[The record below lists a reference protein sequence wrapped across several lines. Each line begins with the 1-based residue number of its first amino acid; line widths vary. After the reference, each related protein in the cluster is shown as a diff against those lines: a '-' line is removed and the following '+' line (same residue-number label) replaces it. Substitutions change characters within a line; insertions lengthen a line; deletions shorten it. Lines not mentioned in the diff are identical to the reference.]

1 MIFTRPLNFA
11 GVFQTPVI
19 FVCQN
24 NQWAI
29 SLPRKKQTR
38 SQTLAQK
45 ALAYGLPGI
54 QVDGND
60 VLAVYAAA
68 AEAVD
73 RARKGEGATLIEC
86 VTYRMSVHTTADDPK
101 RYRTDDEV
109 EDWRKR
115 DPLTRLQK
123 YLIRKNLSV
132 RRKDRGRGETTVK
145 EKDTDC
151 RRSGRTADEGIRRLR
166 PTCSTTPMPKCRRF

>member
-1 MIFTRPLNFA
+1 M
-11 GVFQTPVI
+11 V
-19 FVCQN
+19 N

-68 AEAVD
+68 AEAVE
-73 RARKGEGATLIEC
+73 RARKGEGSTLIEC

-101 RYRTDDEV
+101 RYRTDEEV

-123 YLIRKNLSV
+123 YLTRKKLLSDE
-132 RRKDRGRGETTVK
+132 KITATETEIK
-145 EKDTDC
+145 EKIQAAVDRAEQQMKGFGDT
-151 RRSGRTADEGIRRLR
+151 SEFLYIV
-166 PTCSTTPMPKCRRF
+166 F